1 MPEQATPKIALI
13 DADFLAYSVGFAC
26 EDDADSRMA
35 KNRLTEWL
43 TDIVYMD
50 LQCDDYKAF
59 ITGSGNFRYDV
70 AKTVPYKGNRKDMK
84 RPKYLEELKEH
95 LRKLGA
101 IETQG
106 IEADD
111 AVAILMTE
119 SPEKYVLVGVDK
131 DLKQIEGHHYNPN
144 KCERSYVDA
153 KTASYN
159 FWMQMLTGDRVDNIP
174 GLAGIGPKKAEK
186 ILKDCL
192 DYYQHEQAVWK
203 AYQDKGHD
211 IDYFVEQGQLLWLQ
225 RYEGEVWQPSE
236 NILKSKQALSMGIEA
251 A

>member
-1 MPEQATPKIALI
+1 MTEQSTPKIALI

-50 LQCDDYKAF
+50 LQCDDYVAF
-59 ITGSGNFRYDV
+59 TTGPGNYRYQV

-84 RPKYLEELKEH
+84 RPKYLDELKEH
-95 LRKLGA
+95 LHKLGA
-101 IETQG
+101 VETKG

-111 AVAILMTE
+111 AVATLNHSE
-119 SPEKYVLVGVDK
+119 PGKYIMIHVDK
-131 DLKQIEGHHYNPN
+131 DLNQLSGWHYNPN
-144 KCERSYVDA
+144 KCLKYFVDDLEA
-153 KTASYN
+153 AHH
-159 FWMQMLTGDRVDNIP
+159 FWTQMLTGDRVDNIP

-186 ILKDCL
+186 ILKDTTSVGTM
-192 DYYQHEQAVWK
+192 EQAVWK

-211 IDYFVEQGQLLWLQ
+211 YDYFVEQGQLLWLQ
-225 RYEGEVWQPSE
+225 RHEGEAWQPSI
-236 NILKSKQALSMGIEA
+236 NVRSSFV
-251 A
+251 